1 MQYKGLIKLKV
12 LKNKFYIDMQLDSY
26 RKTTPKVYE
35 VLHLSFVN
43 NNNKINGSCMTRC
56 TIKLEEKEK
65 N

>member
-1 MQYKGLIKLKV
+1 
-12 LKNKFYIDMQLDSY
+12 MQLDSY